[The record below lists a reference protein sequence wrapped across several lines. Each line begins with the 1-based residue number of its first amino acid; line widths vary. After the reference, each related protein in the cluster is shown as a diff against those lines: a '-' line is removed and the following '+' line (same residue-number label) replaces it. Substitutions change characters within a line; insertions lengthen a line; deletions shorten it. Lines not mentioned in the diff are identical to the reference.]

1 MAMGGGKNT
10 LKKIAI
16 LSFILPVIGFFVL
29 DLGLPYQRW
38 MSIPVHAILETIGLT
53 VGLITALFLL
63 STNPGKQEIRS
74 IFDWIAAALIA
85 MAVLDGFHAAV
96 LPGNTAVWLHSMA
109 ALTGG
114 ALFTSIWWGRHLGK
128 KTPGYY
134 IAGAVALFAIVLGT
148 VSVMFHGIV
157 PFITVNNTFTLI
169 ANGINATGGTLFVI
183 AAAGFYF
190 LSMKTEAREFLLFSV
205 FCILNGL
212 AGLFYPFT
220 SSWTAAWWFWH
231 IVRVAAYLLLL
242 IVIYTIFIVPSRRGR
257 TICGN
262 GNQKTQG

>member
-109 ALTGG
+109 GL
-114 ALFTSIWWGRHLGK
+114 S
-128 KTPGYY
+128 PG
-134 IAGAVALFAIVLGT
+134 V
-148 VSVMFHGIV
+148 
-157 PFITVNNTFTLI
+157 
-169 ANGINATGGTLFVI
+169 
-183 AAAGFYF
+183 
-190 LSMKTEAREFLLFSV
+190 LFSPAYGGGDTWERKRPV
-205 FCILNGL
+205 ITLPGL
-212 AGLFYPFT
+212 LPCLR
-220 SSWTAAWWFWH
+220 SFWE
-231 IVRVAAYLLLL
+231 R
-242 IVIYTIFIVPSRRGR
+242 
-257 TICGN
+257 
-262 GNQKTQG
+262 